1 MKETIKG
8 YKIDFATNTLY
19 MNYKF
24 ASAATKF
31 GTDEY
36 NRLQD
41 IRKDFPNIKIVT
53 RAGRKVK
60 TCNVN
65 KRLTYANMETYIS
78 VQNNA
83 DELMCAFVIAKEE
96 SKCEPSPYA
105 FVRNWFIK
113 QFPDYQE
120 SKIFDGE
127 KVISFAVTAPTTEQ
141 EKAS

>member
-8 YKIDFATNTLY
+8 YTIDFATNTLY

-36 NRLQD
+36 KRLQD

-53 RAGRKVK
+53 RAGRKMT

-65 KRLTYANMETYIS
+65 KRLTYANMERYIS

-83 DELMCAFVIAKEE
+83 DKLMYAFVIAKEE
-96 SKCEPSPYA
+96 SKKNPSPYA
-105 FVRNWFIK
+105 FVRNWFIN
-113 QFPDYQE
+113 QFPNYQE
-120 SKIFDGE
+120 CKIFDGE
-127 KVISFAVTAPTTEQ
+127 KVIQFAETAPITEH